1 MLNDKCC
8 KGMSLKARREY
19 LSTMRTRYLGAKT
32 RSERSA
38 ILDEVVKVTGY
49 NRKYAIRAL
58 RPSAPSPGAP
68 RTRKRPRRY
77 LDCLYAISLAW
88 EALDYCCAERLHLFL
103 LSIAQRLTAF
113 GVLPL
118 APSVQQQLSSISR
131 ATLARYLKSLPNP
144 KSKRVV
150 SPARSAS
157 IIRSKIPIARYDWN
171 ESRPGALEID
181 LVEHNGG
188 SSHGLFAYTLSVVD
202 TVSGWS
208 SRRAVLGKGQRGIHA
223 ALAFIL
229 SNWPFSPWGL
239 HSDNGPE
246 FLNDMLL
253 RFAHSHAL
261 SFTRSCPCRKND
273 NAHVEQKNRAL
284 VREIVGYQR
293 YDSLPHIE
301 WLNAVY
307 DLPDVYANLVL
318 PSMKVIAKTRSGA
331 RVHKTFDTPATPL
344 DRLIRAGALSLDNQ
358 SALLA
363 HAEIEVTDR
372 RRGFVKRVWVIVLA
386 LILLVIG
393 CSSGAK
399 PSESPGESGSSFPLS
414 SGLPGPQQ
422 AGI

>member
-1 MLNDKCC
+1 M
-8 KGMSLKARREY
+8 KARHEY

-49 NRKYAIRAL
+49 NRKYAIRSL
-58 RPSAPSPGAP
+58 RPSAPSSGAP
-68 RTRKRPRRY
+68 RRRKRPRRY
-77 LDCLYAISLAW
+77 LDCLHAISLTW
-88 EALDYCCAERLHLFL
+88 EALDYCCAERLHPFL
-103 LSIAQRLTAF
+103 LSIAQKLAAF

-118 APSVQQQLSSISR
+118 TPSTKQQLSSISR
-131 ATLARYLKSLPNP
+131 ATLARYLKNMPNP
-144 KSKRVV
+144 KPKRVV
-150 SPARSAS
+150 SPARPTS
-157 IIRSKIPIARYDWN
+157 IIRSKIPVARYDWN

-208 SRRAVLGKGQRGIHA
+208 SRRAVLGKGQRGIHL

-246 FLNDMLL
+246 FLNAILL
-253 RFAHSHAL
+253 RFVSAYGL
-261 SFTRSCPCRKND
+261 SFTRSRPYRKND

-293 YDSLPHIE
+293 YDSLAHVE

-307 DLPDVYANLVL
+307 DLLDIYANLVL
-318 PSMKVIAKTRSGA
+318 PSMKVVTKTRSGA

-344 DRLIRAGALSLDNQ
+344 DRLIRAGALSPDRQ

-363 HAEIEVTDR
+363 HAASTNPLSLHQQLEE
-372 RRGFVKRVWVIVLA
+372 
-386 LILLVIG
+386 LI
-393 CSSGAK
+393 SSGPVLTKTPIAAG
-399 PSESPGESGSSFPLS
+399 SPADS
-414 SGLPGPQQ
+414 SGLHSYVSDPST
-422 AGI
+422 ARLHSYMS